1 MAVLR
6 RSTVCTGWCTSSCL
20 PRWPRRSRGR
30 RSLRNGAERGS
41 SNSSKSR
48 IPTGEICGR
57 RSARHYRLAQRA
69 RRRTDVLDAATAAEV
84 LPQPCKHSWQ
94 DALSHPS
101 LKPTMAGLVGGAAF
115 RKILPWCARP
125 QNPEHAIEHATR
137 WNPGASAASS
147 RGFALFDRK
156 V

>member
-1 MAVLR
+1 MHRLVHFELFADMASAIERDKVIKKWR
-6 RSTVCTGWCTSSCL
+6 R
-20 PRWPRRSRGR
+20 
-30 RSLRNGAERGS
+30 
-41 SNSSKSR
+41 
-48 IPTGEICGR
+48 
-57 RSARHYRLAQRA
+57 
-69 RRRTDVLDAATAAEV
+69 AATAAEV